1 MLTLACCALTL
12 ACCMLRLACV
22 LILAYGVLT
31 LACGVLTDGLLC
43 VGTVLCDDIGLW
55 CVDSWLVC

>member
-1 MLTLACCALTL
+1 MLTLACCTLTL

-31 LACGVLTDGLLC
+31 LACGVLTDGLC